1 MASLTR
7 IAWRIGQVLRPEDF
21 EALEEALAEEA
32 RARGEIPGLPSYG
45 WLALAWDA
53 GELSRGALRID
64 EAQAALPSGNIVR
77 GGDNVALPEPLS
89 LKQAG
94 RTAVDV
100 HFQVLSPDP
109 PLAEPRPQGS
119 VSERL
124 VLRSQ
129 LAFEPA
135 APRGRSLLVGRFE
148 TRDGKSFHASP
159 DVVPPLLRLR
169 ATPHLYE
176 PLLLLRDRL
185 VRYDDDLAKHVA
197 AARRSAGPVQ
207 ALLRGRAE
215 VRKARALLDD
225 VLLKQESP
233 AFARLHPHPILHAL
247 RELLLEVH
255 LLSGEL
261 PADPLPLYDHDN
273 LGEVFGGVMGALLE
287 QIDNLPPA
295 APTLPFRE
303 EEGRFVTP
311 ELPDHVLDAAELYLI
326 IERPA
331 PSGEGPIQKY
341 NIRVGEPGRLP
352 WLSQYSTLGIRPVLS
367 SSPPADFG
375 PRADVYALPKP
386 GRTAEE
392 KEEWA
397 HVRKARAMGFVRT
410 KEMAGIRAALYWTNA
425 APQAGR
431 GGAGAGEGHEAAS
444 AGSATRPDRR

>member
-1 MASLTR
+1 MASLAR

-53 GELSRGALRID
+53 GELARGALRID
-64 EAQAALPSGNIVR
+64 EAQAALPGGNIVR
-77 GGDNVALPEPLS
+77 GGDNVSLPEPLS
-89 LKQAG
+89 LTGAG
-94 RTAVDV
+94 KRIVDV
-100 HFQVLSPDP
+100 HLQVLPPHP
-109 PLAEPRPQGS
+109 PLAEPRPQS
-119 VSERL
+119 STAERL

-159 DVVPPLLRLR
+159 AVVPPLLRLR
-169 ATPHLYE
+169 ATPHLHE

-225 VLLKQESP
+225 ALLKQDSP
-233 AFARLHPHPILHAL
+233 AFARLHPHSILCAL
-247 RELLLEVH
+247 RELLLELH

-261 PADPLPLYDHDN
+261 PADPLPVYDHDD
-273 LGEVFGGVMGALLE
+273 LGEVFGGVTRAVLE
-287 QIDNLPPA
+287 QVDSLPPA
-295 APTLPFRE
+295 TPTLPFRE
-303 EEGRFVTP
+303 EEGRFLTT
-311 ELPDHVLDAAELYLI
+311 EIPDHVLDAAELYLI

-331 PSGEGPIQKY
+331 PTGEVPLQKY
-341 NIRVGEPGRLP
+341 NVRVGEPGRLP

-367 SSPPADFG
+367 SAPPADFG
-375 PRADVYALPKP
+375 LRADVYALPKP
-386 GRTAEE
+386 GKTAEE
-392 KEEWA
+392 REEWA
-397 HVRKARAMGFVRT
+397 HVRKARAMGFMRT
-410 KEMAGIRAALYWTNA
+410 KEMAGIRASLYWTNA
-425 APQAGR
+425 APTPGGPPPVPGKTTNLPPQA
-431 GGAGAGEGHEAAS
+431 AQ
-444 AGSATRPDRR
+444 